1 MTNER
6 FDIQFFCMKTLFV
19 VATPIGN
26 LADIT
31 FRAIEILKNAD
42 LVLAEDTRHTKILFN
57 QYGITTPMQ
66 SCHAQTSP
74 ERIEALFAGFKEG
87 STIAVV
93 SDAGTPGI
101 SDPGF
106 RAVRAAV
113 KHGFTVSPIPG
124 ASALVSLVSVAGVP
138 ADKFQFLGFLPH
150 KKGRQT
156 ILKNLVGA
164 ELSTIFYESVHRFPR
179 LLKELEEVVSKER
192 VIVVGR
198 ELTKMHEEIFR
209 GTVAEALENFTAEN
223 TKGEFVVL
231 IAPDNF
237 TRL

>member
-1 MTNER
+1 
-6 FDIQFFCMKTLFV
+6 MKTLSI

-26 LADIT
+26 LSDIT
-31 FRAIEILKNAD
+31 FRAIEVLKNAD

-57 QYGITTPMQ
+57 HYKIHTPLQ

-74 ERIEALFAGFKEG
+74 EKIEAMFAGFKDG
-87 STIAVV
+87 ANLAVV

-106 RAVRAAV
+106 RAVRSAI
-113 KHGFTVSPIPG
+113 KHGFTISPIPG
-124 ASALVSLVSVAGVP
+124 ASALISLVSVAGVP
-138 ADKFQFLGFLPH
+138 ADKFTFLGFLPH

-164 ELSTIFYESVHRFPR
+164 ALSTVFYESVHRFPR
-179 LLKELEEVVSKER
+179 LLTELEKVISKDR
-192 VIVVGR
+192 IIVVGR

-209 GTVAEALENFTAEN
+209 GTIAEALQNFTTEN
-223 TKGEFVVL
+223 TRGEFVVL

-237 TRL
+237 SLS

>member
-1 MTNER
+1 
-6 FDIQFFCMKTLFV
+6 MKKLFI

-31 FRAIEILKNAD
+31 FRAVEILKSVD
-42 LVLAEDTRHTKILFN
+42 LVFAEDTRHTKILFN

-74 ERIEALFAGFKEG
+74 EKIEAMFSGFKDG
-87 STIAVV
+87 ANVAVV

-106 RAVRAAV
+106 RAVRSAI
-113 KHGFTVSPIPG
+113 KNGFIISPIPG
-124 ASALVSLVSVAGVP
+124 ASAIISLVSVAGVP
-138 ADKFQFLGFLPH
+138 ADTFTFHGFLPH

-156 ILKNLVGA
+156 LLKEFAAADRAQV
-164 ELSTIFYESVHRFPR
+164 FYESVHRFPR
-179 LLKELEEVVSKER
+179 LLEEIAEFCGPER

-198 ELTKMHEEIFR
+198 ELTKRHEEIFR
-209 GTVAEALENFTAEN
+209 GTVAEALENFTSEN

-237 TRL
+237 SIS

>member
-1 MTNER
+1 
-6 FDIQFFCMKTLFV
+6 MKKLFI

-31 FRAIEILKNAD
+31 FRAVEILKSVD
-42 LVLAEDTRHTKILFN
+42 LVFAEDTRHTKILFN

-74 ERIEALFAGFKEG
+74 EKIEAIFSGFKDG
-87 STIAVV
+87 ANVAVV

-106 RAVRAAV
+106 RAVRSAI
-113 KHGFTVSPIPG
+113 KNGFIISPIPG
-124 ASALVSLVSVAGVP
+124 ASAIISLVSVAGVP
-138 ADKFQFLGFLPH
+138 ADTFTFHGFLPH

-156 ILKNLVGA
+156 LLKEFAAADRAQV
-164 ELSTIFYESVHRFPR
+164 FYESVHRFPR
-179 LLKELEEVVSKER
+179 LLEEIVEFCGPER

-198 ELTKMHEEIFR
+198 ELTKRHEEIFR
-209 GTVAEALENFTAEN
+209 GTVAEALENFTSEN

-237 TRL
+237 SIS

>member
-1 MTNER
+1 
-6 FDIQFFCMKTLFV
+6 MKTLTI

-31 FRAIEILKNAD
+31 FRAVETLKLVD
-42 LVLAEDTRHTKILFN
+42 LVLAEDTRHTKILFKH
-57 QYGITTPMQ
+57 YEIDTPLQ

-74 ERIEALFAGFKEG
+74 EKIEAIFAGFKDEANV
-87 STIAVV
+87 AVV
-93 SDAGTPGI
+93 SDAGTPGV

-106 RAVRAAV
+106 RAVRAAI

-124 ASALVSLVSVAGVP
+124 ASALTSLVSVAGVP
-138 ADKFQFLGFLPH
+138 ADKFLFLGFLPH

-156 ILKNLVGA
+156 ILKNLIGA

-179 LLKELEEVVSKER
+179 LLEELKEFCGTER

-209 GTVAEALENFTAEN
+209 GTVAEALQNFTAEN
-223 TKGEFVVL
+223 TRGEFVVL

-237 TRL
+237 SLH

>member
-1 MTNER
+1 
-6 FDIQFFCMKTLFV
+6 MKTLFI

-31 FRAIEILKNAD
+31 FRAVDILKSVD

-57 QYGITTPMQ
+57 HYEIDTTLQ
-66 SCHAQTSP
+66 SCHAQTSL
-74 ERIEALFAGFKEG
+74 EKIEAIFSGFKDG
-87 STIAVV
+87 ATVAVV
-93 SDAGTPGI
+93 SDAGTPGV

-106 RAVRAAV
+106 RAVRSAI
-113 KHGFTVSPIPG
+113 KNGFTISPIPG
-124 ASALVSLVSVAGVP
+124 ASALISLVSVAGVP

-156 ILKNLVGA
+156 ALKNLLGA
-164 ELSTIFYESVHRFPR
+164 EIATIFYESVHRFPR
-179 LLKELEEVVSKER
+179 LLSELLETVGENR

-209 GTVAEALENFTAEN
+209 GTVAEALQNFTAEN
-223 TKGEFVVL
+223 TRGEFVVL
-231 IAPDNF
+231 IAPENF
-237 TRL
+237 SQK

>member
-1 MTNER
+1 
-6 FDIQFFCMKTLFV
+6 MKQLFI

-31 FRAIEILKNAD
+31 LRAIDTLKSVD
-42 LVLAEDTRHTKILFN
+42 LIVAEDTRHTKILLDK
-57 QYGITTPMQ
+57 YDIEKKTT

-74 ERIEALFAGFKEG
+74 EKITQIFSEFKKEG
-87 STIAVV
+87 SVAYV

-106 RAVRAAV
+106 RIVREALSQ
-113 KHGFTVSPIPG
+113 GFDVVPIPG
-124 ASALVSLVSVAGVP
+124 ASALTTLLSVAGVP
-138 ADKFQFLGFLPH
+138 VDQFSFHGFLPH

-156 ILKNLVGA
+156 LLTSLENSKMTN
-164 ELSTIFYESVHRFPR
+164 IFYESVHRFPK
-179 LLKELEEVVSKER
+179 LLTELENYLGTER

-209 GTVAEALENFTAEN
+209 GTVGEALNNFTKEN
-223 TKGEFVVL
+223 TRGEFVVMV
-231 IAPDNF
+231 APVNYE
-237 TRL
+237 L